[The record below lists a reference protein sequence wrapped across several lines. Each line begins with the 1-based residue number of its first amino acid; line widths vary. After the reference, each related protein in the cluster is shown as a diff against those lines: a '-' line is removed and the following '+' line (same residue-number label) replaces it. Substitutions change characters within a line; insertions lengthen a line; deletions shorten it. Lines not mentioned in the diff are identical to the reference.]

1 MAEMKKMTIHRAL
14 TELKNLKDRIHKA
27 TSEVDVI
34 VPNRKSNEKIGG
46 VEIEEYKKQMQASY
60 DKVIGLINYRNR
72 LKTAVVQSNA
82 KTIVTVAGEEMSVAQ
97 AIERKDSIHY
107 EEGLFHTI
115 QNQYRLAVGKVASEN
130 DKLPEK
136 LETYLVNILG
146 SKEKQTNKEEVEMH
160 TKTFMNRNEY
170 ELVEPFNTVQIIEK
184 LESYINEFKNEVDAV
199 LSESNATT
207 FIEVEV

>member
-1 MAEMKKMTIHRAL
+1 MAEVKRMTIHRAL

-27 TSEVDVI
+27 TSEVNVI

-46 VEIEEYKKQMQASY
+46 VEVEEYKKQMQASY

-97 AIERKDSIHY
+97 AIERKDSVHY

-115 QNQYRLAVGKVASEN
+115 QNQYRLAVAKVASEN

-146 SKEKQTNKEEVEMH
+146 GKEKQTNKEEVEMH

-170 ELVEPFNTVQIIEK
+170 ELVEPFNTVQIVEK

>member
-1 MAEMKKMTIHRAL
+1 MAEVKRMTIHRAL

-27 TSEVDVI
+27 TSEVNVI

-46 VEIEEYKKQMQASY
+46 VEVEEYKKQMQASY

-97 AIERKDSIHY
+97 AIERKDSIQY

-115 QNQYRLAVGKVASEN
+115 QHQYRHAVAKVASEN
-130 DKLPEK
+130 DALPEK